1 MPNII
6 SQLTVVLKEER
17 KENMFKSI
25 RNQFISMNCVLVI
38 FAIVVSMSVSYY
50 LISSGYERNI
60 KQTNTVMAESLAAN
74 IGQFMQNAYNLNA
87 QLAVNADMLGNDGEK
102 QKRILEDTTK
112 RYPFFQL
119 LASHKLSG
127 DQTARSSGLLANRAD
142 RWWFKKF
149 MAEKKSY
156 ITKSYYSIAGNMA
169 VTTAVNGMYRDDKLV
184 GVMMAD
190 IETST
195 LQQMVE
201 KYNFGAESYAY
212 LLDGDGV
219 VVAHPDKGQV
229 AELYNYKSQKKIILK
244 RDTQGNIIRDE
255 KGNEQTEEV
264 DFVVPATLKNII
276 DKAFKGEM
284 GVGEYV
290 DGNGDEYIC
299 AYRSVPMPGGSDSW
313 NLIMVQKKSAALAFI
328 NNVATKNIF
337 ISIFVIAISALFSYW
352 FSNRVTGPLIEIVG
366 ATERIKN
373 GDLTVRVDVN
383 SDNEIGILARNFNKM
398 VDDLQYMIKDI
409 FNATVEL
416 QGSAGNLVD
425 IASNVAA
432 NSQEMSATVGMV
444 SVNVEQISAST
455 EETASSTEHVS
466 YNVQAVAKLANEMS
480 LASKEAVQASEG
492 VAKEVKQVS
501 GVIEEVYHSVNSV
514 ALVAQEVAASCNRS
528 IDITMEAK
536 SRSLETND
544 IIQKLSISSKQI
556 NKIVAIIGRIAE
568 QTNMLALNATIEA
581 AGAGEAG
588 KGFAV
593 VAAEV
598 KELSKRT
605 AEEASLIAKQIEEM
619 QNDMGAA
626 VEVVKKITDVIAE
639 TMDITRTIASA
650 VSEQSKRVGDISSTM
665 SVGANQVTSISK
677 AIVEIA
683 GKTEQVSKSAMEAA
697 NGVEAMFHTTI
708 DISRKAVDVAHSTD
722 EMTSSMNNIFQATQ
736 EIARGSQD
744 ISQSVQ
750 EVEKAIT
757 DTAIKASK
765 TSECACDLGEITDHL
780 EVLVRKFKV

>member
-1 MPNII
+1 
-6 SQLTVVLKEER
+6 
-17 KENMFKSI
+17 MFKSI
-25 RNQFISMNCVLVI
+25 RNQFIFMNCALVI
-38 FAIVVSMSVSYY
+38 LAIVVSMSVSYY
-50 LISSGYERNI
+50 LISSGYEKNI

-74 IGQFMQNAYNLNA
+74 ISQFMQNAYNLNA

-102 QKRILEDTTK
+102 QKKILEETTK

-119 LASHKLSG
+119 LVSHTLNG
-127 DQTARSSGLLANRAD
+127 DQTARSSGVLTNRAD

-156 ITKSYYSIAGNMA
+156 ITKSYYSVAGNMA
-169 VTTAVNGMYRDDKLV
+169 VTTAVNGMYNGDKLV
-184 GVMMAD
+184 GLMMAD

-201 KYNFGAESYAY
+201 KYNVGIGSYAY

-229 AELYNYKSQKKIILK
+229 AELYNYKTQKKIVLK
-244 RDTQGNIIRDE
+244 KDTQGSIVRDE

-264 DFVVPATLKNII
+264 DFPVPATLKAII
-276 DKAFKGEM
+276 DKVLKGEM
-284 GVGEYV
+284 GVGEYI

-299 AYRSVPMPGGSDSW
+299 AYRSVSMPGGSDPW

-328 NNVATKNIF
+328 NNVAMKNIF
-337 ISIFVIAISALFSYW
+337 ISIFVIGISALFSYW
-352 FSNRVTGPLIEIVG
+352 FSNRLTRPLIEIVS
-366 ATERIKN
+366 ATELIKN
-373 GDLTVRVDVN
+373 GDLTVRVAVN

-398 VDDLQYMIKDI
+398 VDDLQDMIKDI
-409 FNATVEL
+409 VSATVEL
-416 QGSAGNLVD
+416 QGSAGVLVD

-444 SVNVEQISAST
+444 SVNLEQISASI

-466 YNVQAVAKLANEMS
+466 YNVKAVSELANEMS

-501 GVIEEVYHSVNSV
+501 VVIEEICHSVNSV
-514 ALVAQEVAASCNRS
+514 AIVAQEVAIFCNRS

-544 IIQKLSISSKQI
+544 IIQKLSVSSKQI

-626 VEVVKKITDVIAE
+626 VDVVKKITDVVAE

-650 VSEQSKRVGDISSTM
+650 VSEQSQKVGNISSVM
-665 SVGANQVTSISK
+665 SVGVNQITSISK
-677 AIVEIA
+677 AISDIA
-683 GKTEQVSKSAMEAA
+683 GKTEQVSKSGIQAA
-697 NGVEAMFHTTI
+697 SGVEAVFHTTA
-708 DISRKAVDVAHSTD
+708 DISRKAGDVAHSTD
-722 EMTSSMNNIFQATQ
+722 EMTSSMKNISQATQ
-736 EIARGSQD
+736 EIAKGSQD
-744 ISQSVQ
+744 ISQSAQ

-765 TSECACDLGEITDHL
+765 TSECAYEVGEITNRL

>member
-1 MPNII
+1 
-6 SQLTVVLKEER
+6 
-17 KENMFKSI
+17 MFKSI
-25 RNQFISMNCVLVI
+25 RNQFIFMNCALVI
-38 FAIVVSMSVSYY
+38 LAIAVSMSVSHYF
-50 LISSGYERNI
+50 ISSGYEKNI
-60 KQTNTVMAESLAAN
+60 KQTNIVMAESLAAN

-87 QLAVNADMLGNDGEK
+87 QLAVNADMLGNNREK
-102 QKRILEDTTK
+102 QRKILEDTTK

-119 LASHKLSG
+119 LAIHTVNG
-127 DQTARSSGLLANRAD
+127 DQTARSSGVLANRAD

-149 MAEKKSY
+149 MTEKKSY
-156 ITKSYYSIAGNMA
+156 ITKSYYSVAGNMA
-169 VTTAVNGMYRDDKLV
+169 VTTAVNGIYSDDKLA

-201 KYNFGAESYAY
+201 KYNFGTGSYAY

-219 VVAHPDKGQV
+219 VVAHPDKDQI
-229 AELYNYKSQKKIILK
+229 AELYNYKSQKKIVLK
-244 RDTQGNIIRDE
+244 KDTQGNIIRDE
-255 KGNEQTEEV
+255 KGNQQTEEV
-264 DFVVPATLKNII
+264 DLPVPATLKTII
-276 DKAFKGEM
+276 EKVFKGEM
-284 GVGEYV
+284 GVGEYT

-299 AYRSVPMPGGSDSW
+299 AYRSVPMPGGSDPW
-313 NLIMVQKKSAALAFI
+313 NLIMVQKKSATMAFI
-328 NNVATKNIF
+328 NSVAIKNIF
-337 ISIFVIAISALFSYW
+337 ISIFVIGISALFSYW
-352 FSNRVTGPLIEIVG
+352 FSNKIIGPLVEIVG

-398 VDDLQYMIKDI
+398 VDDLQDMIKDI
-409 FNATVEL
+409 VSSTAEL

-432 NSQEMSATVGMV
+432 NSQEMSATVSMV
-444 SVNVEQISAST
+444 SSNLEQIAASI

-466 YNVQAVAKLANEMS
+466 YNVQAVSELANKMS
-480 LASKEAVQASEG
+480 LASKEAVQVSEG

-501 GVIEEVYHSVNSV
+501 VVIEEVYHSVNSV
-514 ALVAQEVAASCNRS
+514 AFVAQEVAVACNHS

-536 SRSLETND
+536 SRSLETNN
-544 IIQKLSISSKQI
+544 IIQNLSVSSKQI
-556 NKIVAIIGRIAE
+556 NKIVAIISRIAE

-605 AEEASLIAKQIEEM
+605 AKEADLIAKQIEEM
-619 QNDMGAA
+619 ENDMGAA
-626 VEVVKKITDVIAE
+626 VDVVKKITDVIAE

-650 VSEQSKRVGDISSTM
+650 VSEQSKKVGDISSVIT
-665 SVGANQVTSISK
+665 VGVNQVTSISK
-677 AIVEIA
+677 AIIDIA
-683 GKTEQVSKSAMEAA
+683 DKTELVSKSAMEAA
-697 NGVEAMFHTTI
+697 NGVEAMFHSTA
-708 DISRKAVDVAHSTD
+708 DISCKAVDVAHSTD
-722 EMTSSMNNIFQATQ
+722 EMTSSMNTISEATQ
-736 EIARGSQD
+736 EIAKGSQD
-744 ISQSVQ
+744 ISQSLQ

-757 DTAIKASK
+757 DTAIKASR
-765 TSECACDLGEITDHL
+765 TSECACDVGEITDRL

>member
-1 MPNII
+1 
-6 SQLTVVLKEER
+6 
-17 KENMFKSI
+17 MFKSI
-25 RNQFISMNCVLVI
+25 RHQIIFMNCSLVI
-38 FAIVVSMSVSYY
+38 FAIIVSMSVSYY
-50 LISSGYERNI
+50 LISSDYEKNI
-60 KQTNTVMAESLAAN
+60 KQSNSVMAESLAAN

-87 QLAVNADMLGNDGEK
+87 QLAVNGDMLSNDGQK
-102 QKRILEDTTK
+102 QKSILEDTTK

-119 LASHKLSG
+119 LASHNING
-127 DQTARSSGLLANRAD
+127 DQTARSSGALANRAD

-149 MAEKKSY
+149 MTEKKSF

-169 VTTAVNGMYRDDKLV
+169 VTTAVNGMYSGDKLV

-190 IETST
+190 IETTT

-201 KYNFGAESYAY
+201 KYNFGTGSYAY

-244 RDTQGNIIRDE
+244 KDSQGNISRDE
-255 KGNEQTEEV
+255 KGNQQTEEA
-264 DFVVPATLKNII
+264 DIAVPVTLKNII
-276 DKAFKGEM
+276 DKVSKGEI
-284 GVGEYV
+284 GVGQFI
-290 DGNGDEYIC
+290 DGNGDDYLC
-299 AYRSVPMPGGSDSW
+299 AYRSIPMPGGSDPW
-313 NLIMVQKKSAALAFI
+313 NLIMVQKKSAAFAFI
-328 NNVATKNIF
+328 NNVAMTNIF
-337 ISIFVIAISALFSYW
+337 ISIFVILISALFSYW
-352 FSNRVTGPLIEIVG
+352 FANRVTKPLIQIVS

-373 GDLTVRVDVN
+373 GDLTVRVDVY
-383 SDNEIGILARNFNKM
+383 SDNEIGVLAQNFNKM
-398 VDDLQYMIKDI
+398 VDDLQTMIKDI
-409 FNATVEL
+409 FSATVEL

-444 SVNVEQISAST
+444 SANVEQISAST

-466 YNVQAVAKLANEMS
+466 YNVKAVAKLANEMS
-480 LASKEAVQASEG
+480 LASKEAVLASDG
-492 VAKEVKQVS
+492 VSKEVKQVS
-501 GVIEEVYHSVNSV
+501 VVIEKICNSVNSV
-514 ALVAQEVAASCNRS
+514 ALVAQEVAVSCNRS
-528 IDITMEAK
+528 IEITTEAK

-544 IIQKLSISSKQI
+544 IIQKLSVSSKQI

-605 AEEASLIAKQIEEM
+605 ADEASLIAKQIEEM
-619 QNDMGAA
+619 QVDMGAA
-626 VEVVKKITDVIAE
+626 VDVVRKITDVIAE
-639 TMDITRTIASA
+639 TMDITRTIATA
-650 VSEQSKRVGDISSTM
+650 VTEQSQKVGDIVSTM
-665 SVGANQVTSISK
+665 SVGAIQVTSISK
-677 AIVEIA
+677 AIGDIA
-683 GKTEQVSKSAMEAA
+683 GKTEQVSKSATEAA
-697 NGVEAMFHTTI
+697 NGVEAMFHTTAH
-708 DISRKAVDVAHSTD
+708 ISQKAEEVARSTE

-736 EIARGSQD
+736 EIATGSQD
-744 ISQSVQ
+744 IAHSMQ
-750 EVEKAIT
+750 EVETAIT

-765 TSECACDLGEITDHL
+765 TSECACDLGTITDRL

>member
-1 MPNII
+1 
-6 SQLTVVLKEER
+6 
-17 KENMFKSI
+17 MFKSI
-25 RNQFISMNCVLVI
+25 RHQIIFMNCSLVI
-38 FAIVVSMSVSYY
+38 FAIIVSMSISYY
-50 LISSGYERNI
+50 LISSDYEKNI
-60 KQTNTVMAESLAAN
+60 KQSNSVMVESLAAN

-87 QLAVNADMLGNDGEK
+87 QLAVNGDMLSNDGEK
-102 QKRILEDTTK
+102 QKSILEDTTK

-119 LASHKLSG
+119 LASHNING
-127 DQTARSSGLLANRAD
+127 DQTARSSGALANRAD

-149 MAEKKSY
+149 MTEKKSY

-169 VTTAVNGMYRDDKLV
+169 VTTAVNGMYSGDKLV

-201 KYNFGAESYAY
+201 KYNFGTGSYAY

-229 AELYNYKSQKKIILK
+229 AELYNYKTQKKIILK
-244 RDTQGNIIRDE
+244 KDIQGNISRDE
-255 KGNEQTEEV
+255 KGNQQTEEA
-264 DFVVPATLKNII
+264 DIAVPATLKNII
-276 DKAFKGEM
+276 DKVLKGEI
-284 GVGEYV
+284 GVGQYIDE
-290 DGNGDEYIC
+290 NGDDYIC
-299 AYRSVPMPGGSDSW
+299 AYRSIPMPGGSDPW
-313 NLIMVQKKSAALAFI
+313 NLIMVQKKSAAFAFI
-328 NNVATKNIF
+328 NNVAMKNIF
-337 ISIFVIAISALFSYW
+337 ISIFVILISALFSYW
-352 FSNRVTGPLIEIVG
+352 FASRVTKPLIQIVS

-383 SDNEIGILARNFNKM
+383 SDNEIGILAQNFNKM
-398 VDDLQYMIKDI
+398 VDDLQTMIKDI
-409 FNATVEL
+409 FSATVEL

-444 SVNVEQISAST
+444 SANVEQISAST

-466 YNVQAVAKLANEMS
+466 FNVKAVAKLANEMS
-480 LASKEAVQASEG
+480 LASKEAVLASEG

-501 GVIEEVYHSVNSV
+501 VVIEEICNSVNSV
-514 ALVAQEVAASCNRS
+514 ALVAQEVAVSCNHS
-528 IDITMEAK
+528 IDITTEAK
-536 SRSLETND
+536 SRSLETNH
-544 IIQKLSISSKQI
+544 IIQKLSVSSKQI

-626 VEVVKKITDVIAE
+626 VDVVKKITDVIAE

-650 VSEQSKRVGDISSTM
+650 VTEQSKTVGDIASNMT
-665 SVGANQVTSISK
+665 VGAIQVTSISK
-677 AIVEIA
+677 AIGDIA
-683 GKTEQVSKSAMEAA
+683 DKTEQVSKSAMEAS
-697 NGVEAMFHTTI
+697 NGVEAMFHTTA
-708 DISRKAVDVAHSTD
+708 DISQKAEEVARSTE

-736 EIARGSQD
+736 EIATGSQD
-744 ISQSVQ
+744 IAHSMQ
-750 EVEKAIT
+750 EVETAIT

-765 TSECACDLGEITDHL
+765 TSECACDLGTITDRL

>member
-1 MPNII
+1 
-6 SQLTVVLKEER
+6 
-17 KENMFKSI
+17 MFKSI
-25 RNQFISMNCVLVI
+25 RNQFIFMNCSLVI

-50 LISSGYERNI
+50 LISLGYEGNI

-87 QLAVNADMLGNDGEK
+87 QLAVNADMLSNDREK
-102 QKRILEDTTK
+102 QKKILVDTTK

-119 LASHKLSG
+119 LVSHTLSG
-127 DQTARSSGLLANRAD
+127 DQTARSSGVLANRAD

-149 MAEKKSY
+149 MSEKKSY
-156 ITKSYYSIAGNMA
+156 ITKSYYSVAGNMA

-184 GVMMAD
+184 GLMMAD

-201 KYNFGAESYAY
+201 KYNFGAGSYAY

-219 VVAHPDKGQV
+219 VVAHPDKDQV

-244 RDTQGNIIRDE
+244 KDTQGNIIRDE

-264 DFVVPATLKNII
+264 DIAVSSTLKNII
-276 DKAFKGEM
+276 DKVLKGEV
-284 GVGEYV
+284 GVGEYI
-290 DGNGDEYIC
+290 DGNGDQYIC
-299 AYRSVPMPGGSDSW
+299 AYRSVPMPGGSDPWS
-313 NLIMVQKKSAALAFI
+313 LIMVQKKSAAVAFI
-328 NNVATKNIF
+328 TNVAIKNIF
-337 ISIFVIAISALFSYW
+337 IGIFVIVISALFSYW
-352 FSNRVTGPLIEIVG
+352 FANRLTKPLIEIVG

-383 SDNEIGILARNFNKM
+383 SNNEIGILAQNFNKM
-398 VDDLQYMIKDI
+398 VDDLQEMIKDI
-409 FNATVEL
+409 VSATGEL

-432 NSQEMSATVGMV
+432 NSQEMSATVGLV

-466 YNVQAVAKLANEMS
+466 YNVKAVAKLANEMS

-501 GVIEEVYHSVNSV
+501 VVIEEICNSVNSV
-514 ALVAQEVAASCNRS
+514 SLVAQEVAVSCNHS
-528 IDITMEAK
+528 INITLEAK

-544 IIQKLSISSKQI
+544 IIQKLSVSSKQI

-605 AEEASLIAKQIEEM
+605 AEEASLIGKQIEEM

-626 VEVVKKITDVIAE
+626 VDVVKKTTDVIAE
-639 TMDITRTIASA
+639 TLDITRTIALA
-650 VSEQSKRVGDISSTM
+650 VSGQSNRGSDISCIIA
-665 SVGANQVTSISK
+665 VGADQVTSISK
-677 AIVEIA
+677 AIIDIA
-683 GKTEQVSKSAMEAA
+683 DKTEQVSKSAIQAA
-697 NGVEAMFHTTI
+697 DGVEAVFHTTA
-708 DISRKAVDVAHSTD
+708 DISHKAEAVAHSTD
-722 EMTSSMNNIFQATQ
+722 EMTSSMNNISQATQ
-736 EIARGSQD
+736 EIATGSQD
-744 ISQSVQ
+744 ISQSMQ

-765 TSECACDLGEITDHL
+765 TSECACDMGEITDRV

>member
-1 MPNII
+1 
-6 SQLTVVLKEER
+6 
-17 KENMFKSI
+17 MFKSI
-25 RNQFISMNCVLVI
+25 RHQFIFMNCALVV
-38 FAIVVSMSVSYY
+38 FAIMVSMSVSYY
-50 LISSGYERNI
+50 LISSDYEKNI
-60 KQTNTVMAESLAAN
+60 KQANIVMAESLAAN

-87 QLAVNADMLGNDGEK
+87 QLAVNGDMIGNDGEK
-102 QKRILEDTTK
+102 QKSILEDTVK

-119 LASHKLSG
+119 LASHNMNG
-127 DQTARSSGLLANRAD
+127 DQTARSSGVLANRAD

-149 MAEKKSY
+149 MVEKKSY

-169 VTTAVNGMYRDDKLV
+169 VTTAVNGMYSGDKLV

-201 KYNFGAESYAY
+201 KYNFGTGSYAY

-229 AELYNYKSQKKIILK
+229 AELYNYKTQKKIILK
-244 RDTQGNIIRDE
+244 KDNQGNIVRDE
-255 KGNEQTEEV
+255 KGNQQMEDA
-264 DFVVPATLKNII
+264 DFTVPVTLKNII
-276 DKAFKGEM
+276 EKVSKGEV
-284 GVGEYV
+284 GVGEYT
-290 DGNGDEYIC
+290 DANGDEYIC
-299 AYRSVPMPGGSDSW
+299 AYRSISMPGGSDPW
-313 NLIMVQKKSAALAFI
+313 NLIMVQKKNAAFAFI
-328 NNVATKNIF
+328 NNVAIKNIF
-337 ISIFVIAISALFSYW
+337 IGIFVIIISALFSYW
-352 FSNRVTGPLIEIVG
+352 FSIRMTGPLIEFIG

-373 GDLTVRVDVN
+373 GDLTVKVDVN
-383 SDNEIGILARNFNKM
+383 SNNEIGMLARNFNKM
-398 VDDLQYMIKDI
+398 VDDLREMIKDI
-409 FNATVEL
+409 FSATVEL
-416 QGSAGNLVD
+416 QGSSGNLVD

-444 SVNVEQISAST
+444 SMNVEQISAST

-466 YNVQAVAKLANEMS
+466 YNVKAVAKLANEMS
-480 LASKEAVQASEG
+480 LASKEAVHTSEG
-492 VAKEVKQVS
+492 VSKEVKQVS
-501 GVIEEVYHSVNSV
+501 IVIEEICNSVNSV
-514 ALVAQEVAASCNRS
+514 ALVAQEVAVSCNRS

-536 SRSLETND
+536 KRSFETND
-544 IIQKLSISSKQI
+544 IIQKLSVSSKQI
-556 NKIVAIIGRIAE
+556 SKIVTIIGRIAE

-605 AEEASLIAKQIEEM
+605 TEEASLIATQIEEM

-626 VEVVKKITDVIAE
+626 VDVVKKITDVIAE

-650 VSEQSKRVGDISSTM
+650 VSEYSISVDELSGTT
-665 SVGANQVTSISK
+665 SLGANQVMSISK
-677 AIVEIA
+677 SIGDIA
-683 GKTEQVSKSAMEAA
+683 NKTEQVSKSALVAA
-697 NGVEAMFHTTI
+697 NGVEAMFHTTA
-708 DISRKAVDVAHSTD
+708 DISHKAAEVARSTE
-722 EMTSSMNNIFQATQ
+722 EMTSSMINIFQATQ
-736 EIARGSQD
+736 EIATGSQD
-744 ISQSVQ
+744 ISKSMQ

-757 DTAIKASK
+757 DTAIKASQ
-765 TSECACDLGEITDHL
+765 TSECACSLGEITDHL

>member
-1 MPNII
+1 
-6 SQLTVVLKEER
+6 
-17 KENMFKSI
+17 MFKSI
-25 RNQFISMNCVLVI
+25 RHQFIFMNSALIV

-50 LISSGYERNI
+50 LISSGYEKNI
-60 KQTNTVMAESLAAN
+60 KQTNTVMAESLASN

-87 QLAVNADMLGNDGEK
+87 QLAVNSDMIGNDGEK
-102 QKRILEDTTK
+102 QKKILEDTAK

-119 LASHKLSG
+119 LVSHKLNG
-127 DQTARSSGLLANRAD
+127 DQTARSSGALANRAD

-149 MAEKKSY
+149 VNEKKSY
-156 ITKSYYSIAGNMA
+156 ITKSYYSVSGNMA
-169 VTTAVNGMYRDDKLV
+169 VTTAVNGMYSGDNLV

-190 IETST
+190 IETTT

-201 KYNFGAESYAY
+201 KYNFGMGSYAY
-212 LLDGDGV
+212 LLDGEGV

-244 RDTQGNIIRDE
+244 KDTQGNIIRDE

-264 DFVVPATLKNII
+264 DFTVPVTLKNII
-276 DKAFKGEM
+276 DKVTKGEI
-284 GVGEYV
+284 GVGEYT

-299 AYRSVPMPGGSDSW
+299 AYRSVPMPGGSDPWS
-313 NLIMVQKKSAALAFI
+313 LIMVQKKNAALAFI
-328 NNVATKNIF
+328 NSVAMKNIF
-337 ISIFVIAISALFSYW
+337 IGIVVILISALFSYW
-352 FSNRVTGPLIEIVG
+352 FSNRVTKPLIEIVG

-373 GDLTVRVDVN
+373 GDLTVRVDVSSN
-383 SDNEIGILARNFNKM
+383 NEIGILAQNFNKM
-398 VDDLQYMIKDI
+398 VDDLQDMIKDI
-409 FNATVEL
+409 VNLTVEL

-432 NSQEMSATVGMV
+432 NSQEMSATVSMV
-444 SVNVEQISAST
+444 SSNLEQISANI

-466 YNVQAVAKLANEMS
+466 YNVKAVSELANEMS
-480 LASKEAVQASEG
+480 LTSKESVRASEG

-501 GVIEEVYHSVNSV
+501 VVIEEVYRSVNSV
-514 ALVAQEVAASCNRS
+514 AMVANEVAASCNRS

-536 SRSLETND
+536 SRSLETTD
-544 IIQKLSISSKQI
+544 IIQKLSVSSKQI

-605 AEEASLIAKQIEEM
+605 AEEASLIANQIEEM
-619 QNDMGAA
+619 QDDMIAA
-626 VEVVKKITDVIAE
+626 VDVVKKITDVIAE

-650 VSEQSKRVGDISSTM
+650 VSEQSKQVGDISSAIA
-665 SVGANQVTSISK
+665 VGANQVTSISK
-677 AIVEIA
+677 AISDVA
-683 GKTEQVSKSAMEAA
+683 GKAELVSKSATEAA
-697 NGVEAMFHTTI
+697 NGVEAMFHTTA
-708 DISRKAVDVAHSTD
+708 DISCKAVDVAHSTD
-722 EMTSSMNNIFQATQ
+722 EMTSSMGNISQATQ
-736 EIARGSQD
+736 EIAKGSLD
-744 ISQSVQ
+744 ISQSMQ

-765 TSECACDLGEITDHL
+765 TSECACDVGEITDRL
-780 EVLVRKFKV
+780 EILVKKFKV